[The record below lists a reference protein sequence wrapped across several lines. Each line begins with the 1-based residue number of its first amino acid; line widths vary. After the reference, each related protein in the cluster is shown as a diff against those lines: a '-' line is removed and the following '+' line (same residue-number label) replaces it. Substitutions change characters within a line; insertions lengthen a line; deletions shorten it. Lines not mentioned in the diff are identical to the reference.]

1 MLSECKQNSK
11 TDLKRKFIQ
20 RKILCEDSKK
30 ILKKWLYENID
41 WPYPSI
47 EVIEVLSVEANL
59 SVKRISRWFINERK
73 KLQSKRQTISN
84 R

>member
-11 TDLKRKFIQ
+11 TDVKRKFIP
-20 RKILCEDSKK
+20 RKILCEDSRK
-30 ILKKWLYENID
+30 ILKKWLFENID
-41 WPYPSI
+41 WPYPSL
-47 EVIEVLSVEANL
+47 EVKEALSIEANL

-73 KLQSKRQTISN
+73 KLMSKRQTISN